1 MAERGVKREAW
12 EHGSMGGSPPWRLIV
27 MVGVP
32 RDQRLGLAGLDRL
45 NRVGMGPTFVLLSF
59 DSQHL

>member
-1 MAERGVKREAW
+1 
-12 EHGSMGGSPPWRLIV
+12 MGGSPPWRFIV